1 MTLFDLRPGSG
12 LERSPDD
19 DAWLA
24 SSHATV
30 LTVLRSPD
38 WTSDVRTAIDAGAM
52 MAGRP
57 IPEEASELLSKILLF
72 MDGPDHVRLRRLVS
86 KAFTPRSVEQLRPR
100 MVALTEDLLVP
111 LRGGGQ
117 FDVIDD
123 LAFPLPVTVIC
134 ELLGIPAED
143 RDLFRQQTGALAVL
157 LDRAVT
163 DEQLGQAAG
172 AALLFA
178 AYLVP
183 LFEERRHAPQ
193 ADLISRLV
201 AAEDEGDQLGADELL
216 ITVVLLL
223 AAGHET
229 TMNLIGNGLLALLQ
243 HPDQL
248 ALLRARPDLMPTAVE
263 ELLRYDSPVRLTV
276 RTARV
281 DTILEG
287 RSLQAGDQVIA
298 LLHAANHDPSV
309 FESPHRLDITRDA
322 RHHVSLGGGAHY
334 CLGANL
340 ARAEA
345 QVALT
350 ALTTLPGLELAT
362 KEPAWRPLHALH
374 GLVTLPVACRP
385 A

>member
-1 MTLFDLRPGSG
+1 MTLFDLQPGSR

-30 LTVLRSPD
+30 LAVLRSPD
-38 WTSDVRTAIDAGAM
+38 WTSDARTAIDTGAM

-57 IPEEASELLSKILLF
+57 IPEEASELLAKILLF
-72 MDGPDHVRLRRLVS
+72 MDGPDHVRLRRLIS

-100 MVALTEDLLVP
+100 MVALTDDLLSP
-111 LRGGGQ
+111 LQEAGQ

-134 ELLGIPAED
+134 ELFGIPAED

-157 LDRAVT
+157 LDRSVT

-183 LFEERRHAPQ
+183 LFEERRRAPQ

-248 ALLRARPDLMPTAVE
+248 ALLRARPDL
-263 ELLRYDSPVRLTV
+263 
-276 RTARV
+276 
-281 DTILEG
+281 
-287 RSLQAGDQVIA
+287 RSRADRRHAGVG
-298 LLHAANHDPSV
+298 LHR
-309 FESPHRLDITRDA
+309 FR
-322 RHHVSLGGGAHY
+322 
-334 CLGANL
+334 
-340 ARAEA
+340 
-345 QVALT
+345 
-350 ALTTLPGLELAT
+350 
-362 KEPAWRPLHALH
+362 
-374 GLVTLPVACRP
+374 
-385 A
+385 